1 MNTPGCPGCGTS
13 CSSPQ
18 LAVLGGNSNNGAA
31 GHEVRKLSD
40 ATLRQGGR
48 RGHRGSNTCRRKWT
62 WTFCPPAAVGGGRS
76 ARLERLVTAWSLAQ
90 PFKSGRGYI
99 MGRGKVHKLQIAL
112 PPENRT

>member
-1 MNTPGCPGCGTS
+1 MALQALKS
-13 CSSPQ
+13 ASS
-18 LAVLGGNSNNGAA
+18 
-31 GHEVRKLSD
+31 
-40 ATLRQGGR
+40 ATLRAKGVGEAS
-48 RGHRGSNTCRRKWT
+48 GSNTCRRKWT

-76 ARLERLVTAWSLAQ
+76 VRLERLVTASVKADQWVVGESETSTWSSASSLAQ